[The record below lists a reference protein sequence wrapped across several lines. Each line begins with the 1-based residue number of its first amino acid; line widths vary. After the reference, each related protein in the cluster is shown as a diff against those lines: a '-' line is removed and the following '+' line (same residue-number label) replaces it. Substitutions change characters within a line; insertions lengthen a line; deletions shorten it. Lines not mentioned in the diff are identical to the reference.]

1 MKLHGF
7 FRSSASYRLRIA
19 LALKGIEA
27 EQVSVHISRPGGGD
41 QFLPGFR
48 ALNPQLL
55 VPVLEDD
62 GKVLV
67 QSLAI
72 LEYFEETHPAPAILP
87 KTPAARA
94 RVRALAQVIAC
105 EMHPINN
112 LRVLNYLTKD
122 LGVSEDAKLAWY
134 RHWVKLGFDA
144 LEPMLAGHPDTG
156 TFCHGDTPTIADIC
170 LVPQVFNAKR
180 FECPLDAYPT
190 VMRIYEACEKLPAFA
205 GAHPSKQPDAA

>member
-19 LALKGIEA
+19 LALKGIAA
-27 EQVSVHISRPGGGD
+27 EQASVHISRPGGGD

-48 ALNPQLL
+48 KLNPQLL

-62 GKVLV
+62 GHAFV

-72 LEYFEETHPAPAILP
+72 LEYLEETHPTPPILP
-87 KTPAARA
+87 RGAAARA
-94 RVRALAQVIAC
+94 RVRGLALMIAC
-105 EMHPINN
+105 EMHPLNN
-112 LRVLNYLTKD
+112 LRVLNYLTGT
-122 LGVSEDAKLAWY
+122 LGASEDAKLAWY

-144 LEPMLAGHPDTG
+144 LEPMLADSQETG
-156 TFCHGDTPTIADIC
+156 VYCQGDAPTVADIC

-180 FECPLDAYPT
+180 FDCPLGDYPT
-190 VMRIYEACEKLPAFA
+190 IMRIYEACETLPAFIA
-205 GAHPSKQPDAA
+205 AHPSRQPDAA